1 MGGLEVLQ
9 RRYSAARAIGSSLQG
24 LGSRGSCTGQCPSG
38 FSVQTQSG
46 NFPLIAHQ
54 GSRPHSQ
61 TVHSCSVLA
70 EDYWPFWLAMT
81 WMVFSQ
87 AQAQTQTQT
96 QTQSREFETLNSVAV
111 T

>member
-1 MGGLEVLQ
+1 MLQ
-9 RRYSAARAIGSSLQG
+9 RRYSAAHAIGSNLQG
-24 LGSRGSCTGQCPSG
+24 LGDRGLCTEHCPSG

-61 TVHSCSVLA
+61 KVHSCSILA
-70 EDYWPFWLAMT
+70 EVYWPFWLAMT
-81 WMVFSQ
+81 WMVFS
-87 AQAQTQTQT
+87 QTQT

-111 T
+111 A